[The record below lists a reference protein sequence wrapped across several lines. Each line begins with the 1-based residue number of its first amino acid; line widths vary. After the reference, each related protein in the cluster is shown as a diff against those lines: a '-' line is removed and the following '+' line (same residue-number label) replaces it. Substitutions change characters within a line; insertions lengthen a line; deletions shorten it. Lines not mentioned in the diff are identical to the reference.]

1 MNTKDSIMTLIRKTV
16 SDVTGI
22 SDFENDTSLIDGS
35 LPIAPVNFVY
45 IFNAL
50 EKTLNLPVHDIL
62 KDHTFNVMTV
72 ENLADAIL
80 ALTPTE

>member
-1 MNTKDSIMTLIRKTV
+1 MIKLIRKTV
-16 SDVTGI
+16 SDVSGI
-22 SDFENDTSLIDGS
+22 SDFENDASLIDGT

-45 IFNAL
+45 IFGAL
-50 EKTLNLPVHDIL
+50 EKALNLPVHDIL